1 MYISIYWMERFGDP
15 TYEYHQLMVKVWALI
30 AHRLADDM
38 LLPLSPLEYASEL
51 NLRVARMADEQG
63 CATLPALSAAVNSLY
78 ETSVK
83 FDHKLHKLRKKLRKK
98 LHTRDVI
105 DIQKHKK
112 HKKLLKKVRK
122 ANERLG
128 QMERAFIDPV
138 GLPGREWF
146 KHVVYAPGLWSGYQA
161 EMFPS
166 IVEALDQGASP
177 SFTREMEERV
187 ARIIESTR
195 SLLKGKHERLMNHPQ
210 KHKDDDPQ
218 DDDPEDDDPELDD
231 PELDDPEDDE
241 VETSMF

>member
-1 MYISIYWMERFGDP
+1 MYLIHIYSIYWMEHFGDP

-30 AHRLADDM
+30 AHRLADDV
-38 LLPLSPLEYASEL
+38 LLPFSPLEYASEL
-51 NLRVARMADEQG
+51 NLRVAHMADEQG
-63 CATLPALSAAVNSLY
+63 CATLPELSAAVNALY

-105 DIQKHKK
+105 DVQKHKK

-146 KHVVYAPGLWSGYQA
+146 KHIVYAPGLWSGYQA

-177 SFTREMEERV
+177 SFTREMEERA
-187 ARIIESTR
+187 ARIIESAR
-195 SLLKGKHERLMNHPQ
+195 SLLRGKHERLMKHPQ
-210 KHKDDDPQ
+210 EKPDEDDSDDDDEDEP
-218 DDDPEDDDPELDD
+218 DVPEDV
-231 PELDDPEDDE
+231 PEDDE
-241 VETSMF
+241 EETSMF

>member
-1 MYISIYWMERFGDP
+1 MEHFGDP

-30 AHRLADDM
+30 AHRLADDV
-38 LLPLSPLEYASEL
+38 LLPFSPLEYASEL

-63 CATLPALSAAVNSLY
+63 CATLPELSAAVNALY

-98 LHTRDVI
+98 LHTRDAV
-105 DIQKHKK
+105 DIQKHKKK

-146 KHVVYAPGLWSGYQA
+146 KHIVYAPGLWSGYEA

-177 SFTREMEERV
+177 SFTREMEER
-187 ARIIESTR
+187 AAGIIESAR
-195 SLLKGKHERLMNHPQ
+195 SLLKGKHERLMKHPQ
-210 KHKDDDPQ
+210 KHEEPDDDG
-218 DDDPEDDDPELDD
+218 DDGDDEPEDPEQDA
-231 PELDDPEDDE
+231 PEDEDQE
-241 VETSMF
+241 DGEEESTMF

>member
-1 MYISIYWMERFGDP
+1 MEHFGDP

-30 AHRLADDM
+30 AHRLADDV
-38 LLPLSPLEYASEL
+38 LLPFSPLEYASEL

-63 CATLPALSAAVNSLY
+63 CATLPELSAAVNALY

-98 LHTRDVI
+98 LHTREVI
-105 DIQKHKK
+105 DIQKHKKK

-146 KHVVYAPGLWSGYQA
+146 KHIVYAPGLWSGYEA

-177 SFTREMEERV
+177 SFTREMEER
-187 ARIIESTR
+187 AAGIIESAR
-195 SLLKGKHERLMNHPQ
+195 SLLKGKHERLMKHPQ
-210 KHKDDDPQ
+210 KHDDVDDD
-218 DDDPEDDDPELDD
+218 DDDEPAEDPEQDVPEDDDQ
-231 PELDDPEDDE
+231 EDDE
-241 VETSMF
+241 EESTMF

>member
-1 MYISIYWMERFGDP
+1 MEHFGDP

-30 AHRLADDM
+30 AHRLADDV
-38 LLPLSPLEYASEL
+38 LLPFSPLEYASEL
-51 NLRVARMADEQG
+51 NLRVTRMADEQG
-63 CATLPALSAAVNSLY
+63 CATLPELSAAVNALY

-98 LHTRDVI
+98 LHTREVI
-105 DIQKHKK
+105 DIQKHKKK

-146 KHVVYAPGLWSGYQA
+146 KHIVYAPGLWSGYEA

-177 SFTREMEERV
+177 SFTREMEER
-187 ARIIESTR
+187 AAGIIESAR
-195 SLLKGKHERLMNHPQ
+195 SLLKGKHERLMKHPQ
-210 KHKDDDPQ
+210 KHDDVDDD
-218 DDDPEDDDPELDD
+218 DDDEPAEDPEQDVPEDDDQ
-231 PELDDPEDDE
+231 EDDE
-241 VETSMF
+241 EESTMF